1 MTERSNETS
10 ADSQVG
16 ATQSG
21 FLVAARERAQC
32 LLHSGYNE
40 CDAGFLVAAT
50 MTGGYFLRR
59 QHREWSGDKWGCRSA
74 RMLKRAVALGHV
86 RACASKSLYRVC
98 CNWLYREAGVACRRY
113 GRPGIKRR
121 LLVLDFLTTRGDE
134 PGWMVG
140 ADAKTAYFRGLG
152 IDEDRLRVGH
162 GLRRGKARLLD
173 DALPIRAAQPGL
185 PVVELVYAH
194 IGATTHAMEL
204 YLRQYEALVARLRVA
219 GIGCRWWLLSED
231 PLQFPCLR
239 RTWGTWVRRIERDS
253 AEVEYF
259 ALRKPFEAQ
268 QWASLSV
275 ADIDR
280 YAELDRVHRNEGADR
295 RYRRWLEGAW
305 APQVVGADF
314 GAACDLS
321 EVPMEGDYSAVDWVG

>member
-1 MTERSNETS
+1 MTERLHGTGSDNH
-10 ADSQVG
+10 AG

-21 FLVAARERAQC
+21 FSAAARERAQC
-32 LLHSGYNE
+32 LLGSGYSE

-59 QHREWSGDKWGCRSA
+59 QYRAWSGDRWGSRA
-74 RMLKRAVALGHV
+74 AKMLKRAAALGHV
-86 RACASKSLYRVC
+86 RACASKSLYQVRC
-98 CNWLYREAGVACRRY
+98 PWLYREAGATCRRY

-121 LLVLDFLTTRGDE
+121 LLVLDFLTARVDE

-140 ADAKTAYFRGLG
+140 ADVKTAYFRGLG

-162 GLRRGKARLLD
+162 ALRRGKARLLD
-173 DALPIRAAQPGL
+173 DALPVRAVQAGES
-185 PVVELVYAH
+185 VIEFVYAH
-194 IGATTHAMEL
+194 TGSTTHSMEL
-204 YLRQYEALVARLRVA
+204 YLRQYEALVASLRVA
-219 GIGCRWWLLSED
+219 GIGCRWWVLCED

-239 RTWGTWVRRIERDS
+239 RTWEAWVRRIERDS

-259 ALRKPFEAQ
+259 ALRKAFEGR

-280 YAELDRVHRNEGADR
+280 YAALDRIHRNEGAER

-305 APQVVGADF
+305 APPAAGADF
-314 GAACDLS
+314 GGACHLT

>member
-1 MTERSNETS
+1 MTERSNATS
-10 ADSQVG
+10 SDSQVG

-21 FLVAARERAQC
+21 FLIDARERAEC
-32 LLHSGYNE
+32 LLRSGYNE
-40 CDAGFLVAAT
+40 RDAGFLVAAT

-59 QHREWSGDKWGCRSA
+59 QYREWSGDKKGNRA
-74 RMLKRAVALGHV
+74 VEMLKRADVLGHV
-86 RACASKSLYRVC
+86 RACGSKSLYQVC
-98 CNWLYREAGVACRRY
+98 CNRLYREAGVVRRSC
-113 GRPGIKRR
+113 GRQCIKRR
-121 LLVLDFLTTRGDE
+121 LLVLDFLTARRDE

-140 ADAKTAYFRGLG
+140 ADAKTAYFRTLG
-152 IDEDRLRVGH
+152 IAEDRLRVGH
-162 GLRRGKARLLD
+162 ALRRGKARLLD
-173 DALPIRAAQPGL
+173 DALPIRAVQAGQ
-185 PVVELVYAH
+185 PVVEFVYAH
-194 IGATTHAMEL
+194 TGATTRSMEL
-204 YLRQYEALVARLRVA
+204 YLQQYEALVASLRGA
-219 GIGCRWWLLSED
+219 GIGCRWWLLGED
-231 PLQFPCLR
+231 PFQFRRLR
-239 RTWGTWVRRIERDS
+239 RTWEAWVRRVERDS

>member
-1 MTERSNETS
+1 MAERLNATAS
-10 ADSQVG
+10 DSHAGV
-16 ATQSG
+16 TQSD
-21 FLVAARERAQC
+21 FAVVARERAQH
-32 LLHSGYNE
+32 LTASGYSE

-59 QHREWSGDKWGCRSA
+59 QYRAWSGDKWGSRA
-74 RMLKRAVALGHV
+74 AKMLKRAAALGHV
-86 RACASKSLYRVC
+86 RACASKSLYQVR
-98 CNWLYREAGVACRRY
+98 CNWLYREVGAACRRY

-121 LLVLDFLTTRGDE
+121 LLVLDFLTARVDE

-162 GLRRGKARLLD
+162 ALRRGKARLLD
-173 DALPIRAAQPGL
+173 DALPVRAAQAGL
-185 PVVELVYAH
+185 SVVEFVYAH
-194 IGATTHAMEL
+194 TGSTTHSMEL
-204 YLRQYEALVARLRVA
+204 YLRQYEALVASLRVA
-219 GIGCRWWLLSED
+219 GIGCRWWVLCED

-239 RTWGTWVRRIERDS
+239 RTWEAWVRRIERDS

-259 ALRKPFEAQ
+259 ALRKPFEGW

-280 YAELDRVHRNEGADR
+280 YAVLDRIHRNEGADR
-295 RYRRWLEGAW
+295 RYRCWLEGAW
-305 APQVVGADF
+305 APPAAGADF
-314 GAACDLS
+314 GGACHLT